1 MRIPTK
7 KGWNAGHTMSGTD
20 DGNKGREMKRGLFL
34 FTTVLVVIT
43 TSVIMWDRPDPV
55 HASIQDAY
63 ESHAKPVEV
72 PYLDMNIN
80 EALSTQRGEQNGLY
94 RRDQSGAAEAEQ
106 VHGCTEQDSEGYR
119 ERTGDDERTGQEED
133 GSGYDY
139 HASSGELEMEGEP
152 SETDN
157 DGSGEYDDGPE
168 WIYLGDWMITAYC
181 PCAACCGPWATGC
194 TSSGAPA
201 VSNHTVACN
210 ILPAGS
216 RILIDD
222 VIFTVEDTGWSPYGD
237 EWIDIFF
244 DTHEEA
250 LQYGEKIRS
259 VYLLMESKS

>member
-1 MRIPTK
+1 
-7 KGWNAGHTMSGTD
+7 MSGTD
-20 DGNKGREMKRGLFL
+20 ERNKGREMKRGLFL

-63 ESHAKPVEV
+63 ENHAKPVEV
-72 PYLDMNIN
+72 PFLDMNIN
-80 EALSTQRGEQNGLY
+80 EALSMQRGEQNARRLY
-94 RRDQSGAAEAEQ
+94 ERDQSGAAEAEQ
-106 VHGCTEQDSEGYR
+106 VYGNKEQDPEGYR
-119 ERTGDDERTGQEED
+119 ERAEDNEQPDISDKSGTDYYAGSEEMGGESAGTDDD
-133 GSGYDY
+133 GSGGYD
-139 HASSGELEMEGEP
+139 
-152 SETDN
+152 N
-157 DGSGEYDDGPE
+157 GPE

-222 VIFTVEDTGWSPYGD
+222 VIYTVEDTGWSPYGD

-250 LQYGEKIRS
+250 LQYGEKIRP
-259 VYLLMESKS
+259 VYLLEENKDEQ